1 MMVAHYKV
9 NTIRSLLAAALF
21 LSAGSA
27 FADTAEV
34 ALVGDSSEVQGC
46 QRLGEVEASS
56 LLTGVMA
63 SQGRKR
69 TIATLK
75 ERAAELGATHVQV
88 LSSNFSY
95 ASNNMLGVAYR
106 CLSDQAKPPPTA
118 N

>member
-1 MMVAHYKV
+1 MFIEWPWI
-9 NTIRSLLAAALF
+9 IRQG
-21 LSAGSA
+21 LSATAAVAVFLCAETA

-34 ALVGDSSEVQGC
+34 ALVGDASEVQGC

-56 LLTGVMA
+56 MLTGVMA
-63 SQGRKR
+63 SKGRKR

-106 CLSDQAKPPPTA
+106 CTPAPTPA
-118 N
+118 P

>member
-1 MMVAHYKV
+1 MKAF
-9 NTIRSLLAAALF
+9 SALATLTATAALTVT
-21 LSAGSA
+21 LCAA
-27 FADTAEV
+27 PANAQTVDV
-34 ALVGDSSEVQGC
+34 ALVGDSSEVTGC

-63 SQGRKR
+63 SKGRKR

-95 ASNNMLGVAYR
+95 ASNNMLGVAYK
-106 CLSDQAKPPPTA
+106 CAPATEAKPA
-118 N
+118 QR